1 MTTLIKITV
10 SAILAFLMTS
20 CNFDMNFVG
29 VKGNGNVITK
39 ERILNGTFNEIKISR
54 GLDVY
59 LTQSDTESIKVQ
71 ADENL
76 HDIIITEIKGNVLR
90 IYTDENINYSSAQKV
105 MVSFENITKII
116 STSGSDVFSTNTI
129 TAKELVL
136 KVTSG
141 SDMEL
146 AINTESVDCK
156 STSGADLKL
165 SGITNTL
172 YAEST
177 SGSDIDAGDL
187 TSNTC
192 NARATSGS
200 DIIVNTKE
208 KLYATV
214 TSGGGITYSGE
225 PKKIEKNEGVSGTIR
240 KR

>member
-10 SAILAFLMTS
+10 SAILALLMTS
-20 CNFDMNFVG
+20 CNFDMNWVG

-39 ERILNGTFNEIKISR
+39 ERTLNGTFNEIKISR

-59 LTQSDTESIKVQ
+59 LTQSATESIEVQ

-76 HDIIITEIKGNVLR
+76 HDIIITKIEGNVLK
-90 IYTDENINYSSAQKV
+90 IYADENISYSSAQKV
-105 MVSFENITKII
+105 MVNFENISRI
-116 STSGSDVFSTNTI
+116 SATSGSDVFSTNLI
-129 TAKELVL
+129 TVKDLEL

-146 AINTESVDCK
+146 EINTKTVDCK

-165 SGITNTL
+165 SGSTNQL
-172 YAEST
+172 FAEST

-187 TSNTC
+187 IANTC
-192 NARATSGS
+192 NAKATSGS
-200 DIIVNTKE
+200 EIIVNAKE
-208 KLYATV
+208 KLYAS
-214 TSGGGITYSGE
+214 TSSGADITYYGK
-225 PKKIEKNEGVSGTIR
+225 PNKLEKSEGVSSKIS

>member
-10 SAILAFLMTS
+10 SMILALLMTS
-20 CNFDMNFVG
+20 CNFNMNLVG
-29 VKGNGNVITK
+29 VKGNGHVITK
-39 ERILNGTFNEIKISR
+39 ERTLNGTFNEIKISR

-59 LTQSDTESIKVQ
+59 LTQSDTENIKVQ

-90 IYTDENINYSSAQKV
+90 IYADENISYSSSQKV
-105 MVSFENITKII
+105 MVNFENISKII
-116 STSGSDVFSTNTI
+116 ATSGSDVFSTNTI
-129 TAKELVL
+129 NAKELEL

-146 AINTESVDCK
+146 DINTETVDCK

-172 YAEST
+172 FAEST
-177 SGSDIDAGDL
+177 SGSDINAGDL
-187 TSNTC
+187 ISNTC

-200 DIIVNTKE
+200 GIIVNTKE
-208 KLYATV
+208 KLYASAS
-214 TSGGGITYSGE
+214 SGGDITYYGN
-225 PKKIEKNEGVSGTIR
+225 PKKLEKSEGVSGGIN